1 MPGIAELALGA
12 APIAGGALLGAA
24 AGSFKGPDVR
34 AMIAKDMDLLE
45 RIPDDQPELKARLK
59 ASITERISDLVE
71 GTERSRALREAAV
84 SYSGNWRDIVVF
96 ICAVLFTIVWWNVSH
111 SRSNWL
117 VMFIA
122 MIILS
127 VVAAIYA
134 GRGIARAIEQLHAQ
148 KRRRRN
154 LSSGRCPTARGCA
167 RGRRRRR
174 TPTPRCRRSG
184 PGRGSCSPWRCVADR
199 SRCGSRR
206 RRARTR

>member
-1 MPGIAELALGA
+1 MPGFAELALGA

-59 ASITERISDLVE
+59 ASIDERISDLIAA
-71 GTERSRALREAAV
+71 TEKSRALREAAV
-84 SYSGNWRDIVVF
+84 SYGGNWRDIVVF
-96 ICAVLFTIVWWNVSH
+96 ICAILFTIIWWNVSH

-117 VMFIA
+117 LMFIA

-134 GRGIARAIEQLHAQ
+134 GRGIARAIANFMHRNDDEEPPKAQ
-148 KRRRRN
+148 
-154 LSSGRCPTARGCA
+154 
-167 RGRRRRR
+167 
-174 TPTPRCRRSG
+174 
-184 PGRGSCSPWRCVADR
+184 
-199 SRCGSRR
+199 
-206 RRARTR
+206 